1 MSWSGSASVPNWGG
15 QDNASGSGGS
25 GSVGDLYIVPD
36 PPTIEQ
42 NPSIGLE
49 GRNEVPLPTKYKDLE
64 VKNINGNP
72 DFDASNWYLYEAK
85 GDVNAALLPLP
96 PIIVPPLP
104 YRRIYDLNNF
114 RNINAGNLNAQL
126 DGLNPL
132 GTGQVN
138 GFRGGFNLI
147 DCETIDV
154 SNDDETGTVSIYGAS
169 KLVGTNALYVEG
181 GTTLTG
187 GGIIHGTTIG
197 AMNVGGI
204 DTNRIDVVPA
214 GIDIT
219 TVALPILITAG
230 SVLTLTAGG
239 ATTVTAGGVLALAG
253 GSYIQYNT
261 DENRFINTSS
271 GNDFTDILIGNIH
284 PAFNGSANLRIN
296 GGGSGRGVELADTK
310 SINLWTNSSI
320 ATWVNTTSYNIAQ
333 KVKFGSAWYNCL
345 VINAYTQPNIPIPNW
360 VTASNYI
367 AGTIVFSAGLV
378 YRCSSS
384 ISGSTTPPAPTSDPN
399 WTNLGFTTNA
409 ITQIW
414 AVFNPYVSTI
424 TGDELSVLRI
434 GTIQGATGG
443 AGVQLNDIKDLNLFT
458 ELPIADWVN
467 STNYATGTKVKYLD
481 FYYNALFP
489 NLNLQPTI
497 PIPAFVDT
505 NSYNVNNIVFETGEG
520 AFRCITATA
529 PPSAWVSSSVYNVGN
544 RVAFGGLY
552 YECAYRNLALQP
564 ATAIP
569 VWVSGTSYVADQ
581 IVDYSGDTY
590 FASGIPDPLV
600 PPPSAEWILIF
611 TGNNINNIWV
621 PISINPPNANWQL
634 IGSTNDITQVW
645 PNYQPYQSSIDGD
658 RFSSIDAGGMSSNF
672 LTLAGKSY
680 GDAILR
686 FGSSTGSLSTIKQVN
701 STGQIVIDTA
711 VGLKIDTTT
720 STDFSAGDVV
730 NLKNLTLTSALNP
743 TWSDIIT
750 YALNSV
756 VERDG
761 YNWRSEIAGNVG
773 NIPQTL
779 LAPWLL
785 SSSYIIGNVRYDVG
799 ANNSYLCIANVSG
812 STTPPSGDPTNWS
825 FFQVGSNAEDVWYSM
840 GAVVESN
847 IVGDRL
853 SSIEIGTQDFV
864 CEAGTYLTIG
874 QDINQA
880 GTIDAT
886 IGTGGSITLVG
897 NDNATLGSL
906 TGTAGIIG
914 DSIYIQTIPTTGG
927 NILVEANDQLTM
939 GAINQVQLAS
949 TTGNVL
955 ISSLAQDITLNSFD
969 DLTLAGGNNV
979 ILGSTTGNV
988 NITSKSATNITAT
1001 TGDIAINSDA
1011 GAVNMGSSAET
1022 SITAGDYINIQADEN
1037 VDVIANTG
1045 TIAIT
1050 GATDTTITA
1059 TAGDLFLVAGN
1070 DINLTAGA
1078 GDKVIVNSTLD
1089 LTDKNVINADTI
1101 TGQGALTL
1109 ATTGAT
1115 NLNLSPDTGGV
1126 IVANKNLSM
1135 GGNPITNCTSVGN
1148 NGVITIASTT
1158 NSIFISPSTSSGT
1171 GVVQITKNLDMATI
1185 NAITNCIGVS
1195 SANAL
1200 SFTANNGNVNL
1211 TATGSGNRIVLNSDA
1226 TLGNRTLFNFTGTN
1240 VGGIFGLT
1248 TQPLNLVGQQATP
1261 QITIRG
1267 SLTMWQN
1274 ATTQGSGNSISG
1286 VTTLNGRNLFSYGNF
1301 YNTATQTLG
1310 AINTAT
1316 RIQMNTSANNN
1327 LITLDTTTNIGRL
1340 TFTNAGVYQVS
1351 WSAYLFHGAGGT
1363 AKSCIWI
1370 RLNGTDVAGS
1380 GKTEN
1385 NDSQLNETNLAS
1397 TSLVNVGAGG
1407 FIEFFWASNS
1417 VSVPLTSV
1425 SAVAP
1430 FPATPSFACSIQIV
1444 G

>member
-1 MSWSGSASVPNWGG
+1 M
-15 QDNASGSGGS
+15 
-25 GSVGDLYIVPD
+25 GDLYILPD
-36 PPTIEQ
+36 PPTIQE

-64 VKNINGNP
+64 VDNLTAENINGNAN
-72 DFDASNWYLYEAK
+72 FDASNWWRFPAN
-85 GDVNAALLPLP
+85 GDVRAELLPLP
-96 PIIVPPLP
+96 PIIIGPQP
-104 YRRIYDLNNF
+104 YRRQYDLYDF
-114 RNINAGNLNAQL
+114 RTINAGNLYAQF
-126 DGLNPL
+126 DIANPL

-154 SNDDETGTVSIYGAS
+154 SNDNETGTLSVYGSS
-169 KLVGTNALYVEG
+169 KVVGTNALYVEG
-181 GTTLTG
+181 GTTLDG
-187 GGIIHGTTIG
+187 GTIHGTSIGSLPVAGANSIRLDVFPVGMDLISATYITLDSTIGNWATIG
-197 AMNVGGI
+197 ALSM
-204 DTNRIDVVPA
+204 
-214 GIDIT
+214 
-219 TVALPILITAG
+219 
-230 SVLTLTAGG
+230 SSGG
-239 ATTVTAGGVLALAG
+239 ALSLAG
-253 GSYIQYNT
+253 GSYIEYNS
-261 DENRFINTSS
+261 DQHYFINTSS
-271 GNDFTDILIGNIH
+271 GNDFTDILVGNIH
-284 PAFNGSANLRIN
+284 PSYNGSANLRIN

-320 ATWVNTTSYNIAQ
+320 ANWVNSTSYNIGQ

-360 VTASNYI
+360 VSASNYI

-384 ISGSTTPPAPTSDPN
+384 ISGSTTPPTPTSDPN

-414 AVFNPYVSTI
+414 EVFNPYVSTI

-443 AGVQLNDIKDLNLFT
+443 AGVQLNDVKDLNLFT
-458 ELPIADWVN
+458 ELPIAYWVN
-467 STNYATGTKVKYLD
+467 STNYATGTKTRYLD

-505 NSYNVNNIVFETGEG
+505 NSYNVDNIVFQAGEG
-520 AFRCITATA
+520 AFRCVIATG
-529 PPSAWVSSSVYNVGN
+529 PPSAWASGIVYNVGD
-544 RVAFGGLY
+544 RVEFGGLY
-552 YECAYRNLALQP
+552 YECGYTNLDLQP

-569 VWVSGTSYVADQ
+569 VWVSGTTYVEDQ

-590 FASGIPDPLV
+590 RASGVPAPLV
-600 PPPSAEWILIF
+600 PPPSANWILIF
-611 TGNNINNIWV
+611 IGNNINNIWI
-621 PISINPPNANWQL
+621 PISINPPNANWEL
-634 IGSTNDITQVW
+634 IGSTNAISQVW
-645 PNYQPYQSSIDGD
+645 LGYQPYQSSIDGD
-658 RFSSIDAGGMSSNF
+658 RFSSIDVGGMSSNF
-672 LTLAGKSY
+672 LTLAGQSY

-686 FGSSTGSLSTIKQVN
+686 FGSSTGSLSTITQNN

-743 TWSDIIT
+743 TWSDIIP

-761 YNWRSEIAGNVG
+761 YNWRSEIANNIGNV
-773 NIPQTL
+773 PQAIL
-779 LAPWLL
+779 LPWLL

-799 ANNSYLCIANVSG
+799 ANNSYLCIGNISG
-812 STTPPSGDPTNWS
+812 SITPPSGDTTNWQ
-825 FFQVGSNAEDVWYSM
+825 FFQVGSDASDVWYSL

-853 SSIEIGTQDFV
+853 SSIQIGTQEFV
-864 CEAGTYLTIG
+864 GEAGTYLTIG
-874 QDINQA
+874 QDINQIE
-880 GTIDAT
+880 TIDAT
-886 IGTGGSITLVG
+886 IGSGGSLVVVG
-897 NDNATLGSL
+897 VDGATLGSIS
-906 TGTAGIIG
+906 GTATIVG
-914 DSIYIQTIPTTGG
+914 DSVYIGSYPTTGG
-927 NILVEANDQLTM
+927 NILVEANDNLTL
-939 GAINQVQLAS
+939 GAINEVALGS
-949 TTGNVL
+949 TTGNVN
-955 ISSLAQDITLNSFD
+955 ITSLAGDIILNSFD

-979 ILGSTTGNV
+979 ALGSTTADV
-988 NITSKSATNITAT
+988 NITSKVATNITAT
-1001 TGDIAINSDA
+1001 TGNVAITSTIGDITLTSEQATSISSTA
-1011 GAVNMGSSAET
+1011 GALTLSSAEAT
-1022 SITAGDYINIQADEN
+1022 SITSTANVVSISGFAGVNITSPE
-1037 VDVIANTG
+1037 
-1045 TIAIT
+1045 AISLT
-1050 GATDTTITA
+1050 SSASDIT
-1059 TAGDLFLVAGN
+1059 
-1070 DINLTAGA
+1070 LTAGA

-1126 IVANKNLSM
+1126 IVGNKNLSM
-1135 GGNPITNCTSVGN
+1135 G
-1148 NGVITIASTT
+1148 
-1158 NSIFISPSTSSGT
+1158 
-1171 GVVQITKNLDMATI
+1171 TI

-1211 TATGSGNRIVLNSDA
+1211 TATGSGNRVILNSEMNMANNNIINANTITGQTALSLASTNGQVNLTAGGTGNRINFNSDA
-1226 TLGNRTLFNFTGTN
+1226 QFNNRTLFNFTGTN
-1240 VGGIFGLT
+1240 VGAIFGLT

-1261 QITIRG
+1261 QVVIRG
-1267 SLTMWQN
+1267 NLTMW
-1274 ATTQGSGNSISG
+1274 ATASTQGAGNSISG
-1286 VTTLNGRNLFSYGNF
+1286 ITTLNGRNIFSYGNF

-1340 TFTNAGVYQVS
+1340 TFTNAGIYQVS
-1351 WSAYLFHGAGGT
+1351 WSAYLFHGSGGT
-1363 AKSCIWI
+1363 AKSVIWI
-1370 RLNGTDVAGS
+1370 RLNGSDVAGS

-1407 FIEFFWASNS
+1407 FIEFYWASNS
-1417 VSVPLTSV
+1417 TNVPLTSV

-1430 FPATPSFACSIQIV
+1430 YPATPSFACSIQIV